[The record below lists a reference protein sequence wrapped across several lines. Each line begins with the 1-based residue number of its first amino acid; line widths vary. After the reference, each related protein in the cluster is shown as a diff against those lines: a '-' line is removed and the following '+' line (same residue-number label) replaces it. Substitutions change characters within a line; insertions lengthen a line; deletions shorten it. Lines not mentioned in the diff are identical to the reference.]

1 MDFVYAKP
9 PPPKLVLVH
18 FLIYR
23 SFTFLNSNSCKKSEK
38 NKESFLRSFLCY
50 ERMGKQSQIHGVFM
64 LTLVSK
70 KKKRNGSFMGN
81 FVTRKRN

>member
-64 LTLVSK
+64 LTLVSRK
-70 KKKRNGSFMGN
+70 KKKWQFHGKFCNEK
-81 FVTRKRN
+81 T